1 MPAFYILVI
10 LATVSLWFL
19 LAFVFKPI
27 GKFFHRL
34 WRDAIDAINEVDDKE
49 NTKEQE

>member
-10 LATVSLWFL
+10 LGVVLLWFL
-19 LAFVFKPI
+19 LSFMFKPV

-34 WRDAIDAINEVDDKE
+34 YQDAADAINEVDDKE
-49 NTKEQE
+49 NTKEQ